1 MKLTS
6 VNTCIAAT
14 LLCSSL
20 LVPAFSQ
27 GHSTVRPAQSP
38 TVEVPF
44 FAVVESIEFK
54 DVSREQQKLVLDRIG
69 VRVGDVLSVEVR
81 HRIGRELG
89 QVGKGMTF
97 KYVAGSKPDTAKLI
111 ISADC

>member
-1 MKLTS
+1 MNLAS
-6 VNTCIAAT
+6 INSCAAAS
-14 LLCSSL
+14 LLCASL

-27 GHSTVRPAQSP
+27 ERSTVRPAQAR
-38 TVEVPF
+38 TVEVPY

-89 QVGKGMTF
+89 QVRKGMTF
-97 KYVAGSKPDTAKLI
+97 RFEAGSKPDSVRLL